1 MFRRFCFD
9 SYQTAKQTAK
19 HVGRLTS
26 LNEFLTI
33 GAAENARDFEAE
45 WKWISDWNATGS
57 NLQLDLESHQY
68 LISVLLLILLFVFNA
83 VASFCQKPFEWG
95 RGMRGVLGDV
105 RSKKALAYE

>member
-1 MFRRFCFD
+1 MGNQCDYSDYLYYLYYWR
-9 SYQTAKQTAK
+9 
-19 HVGRLTS
+19 RLTS